1 MLALMLLLV
10 VAVIAWPDDH
20 RAEDVTAKIK
30 QQEQLA
36 DLATPTKATATKKAD
51 TESALDQQDVDEFNP
66 YESEVIKANIQQVAD
81 LYQESIKYPTGSQP
95 VYDPAAV
102 QEPEPFEQSEVDLP
116 FPDGDDD
123 QNPLRISAAT
133 ENFQYFEGDIIR
145 ARVALINAPENAF
158 ANVTAVLSSSRGD
171 VPLELNFAATNAALT
186 TFSSEFDTNLAPPG
200 SMSSEMLVKYTV
212 QVAGRTLSTT
222 STFRY
227 DIPSA
232 RVVAVFPA
240 RPDGPNLAIPLQ
252 LNVGQNGYY
261 FVRGVLEDAQTN
273 QPLIELQGEGRLQLG
288 NAVFTLNAHIAALR
302 RQGSEGP
309 YLLRSIKLH
318 RASEVGESSDQPG
331 TSDQRSFQVQGFP
344 FSAYQD
350 EEFIDELG
358 QERLD
363 FLREVGSAD
372 QAETLQRER
381 EQQDRLVLE
390 QQNPSLVD
398 SQTN

>member
-1 MLALMLLLV
+1 V
-10 VAVIAWPDDH
+10 C
-20 RAEDVTAKIK
+20 
-30 QQEQLA
+30 
-36 DLATPTKATATKKAD
+36 
-51 TESALDQQDVDEFNP
+51 
-66 YESEVIKANIQQVAD
+66 
-81 LYQESIKYPTGSQP
+81 
-95 VYDPAAV
+95 
-102 QEPEPFEQSEVDLP
+102 
-116 FPDGDDD
+116 
-123 QNPLRISAAT
+123 
-133 ENFQYFEGDIIR
+133 
-145 ARVALINAPENAF
+145 
-158 ANVTAVLSSSRGD
+158 
-171 VPLELNFAATNAALT
+171 
-186 TFSSEFDTNLAPPG
+186 
-200 SMSSEMLVKYTV
+200 
-212 QVAGRTLSTT
+212 
-222 STFRY
+222 
-227 DIPSA
+227 
-232 RVVAVFPA
+232 
-240 RPDGPNLAIPLQ
+240 
-252 LNVGQNGYY
+252 
-261 FVRGVLEDAQTN
+261 
-273 QPLIELQGEGRLQLG
+273 LQLG